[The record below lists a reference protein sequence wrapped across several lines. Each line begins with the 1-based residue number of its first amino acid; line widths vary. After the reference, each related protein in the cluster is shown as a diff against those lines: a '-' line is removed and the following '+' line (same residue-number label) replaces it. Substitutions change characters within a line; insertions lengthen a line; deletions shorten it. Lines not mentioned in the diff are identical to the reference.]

1 MTAVILFCSGAV
13 TFGLIAWA
21 TPSVYTAMVNDGLQR
36 QTDDLVSRLAET
48 DFSDCGAVLDEF
60 IRTSGADVMLLD
72 EEGNAV
78 DTGSGFSLQP
88 VSGDENTAISS
99 SASDEEKNSGESESG
114 SLSAASSGSGEE
126 NDGEKEV
133 SSSCPSG
140 SGVKNGSVS
149 ATWVQ
154 TSEGEDSPGIIT
166 TLQQD
171 AVFAE
176 VSFADRGETYH
187 LYVTPHTEE
196 ENLAVQAMIRM
207 APWLLLALL
216 VFSLLCA
223 VLYSRC
229 ITRPIVRLSAIAKKM
244 AGLDFDLECGEQR
257 PDEIGAL
264 GRSLDQMAGRLS
276 SALKEL
282 ENTNL
287 ALRREMEKEREM
299 ERRRTA
305 FFSAAS
311 HELKTPVTILKG
323 QLTGMLEGIDV
334 YRDRDRY
341 LLRSL
346 QVTGRMENLIREMLV
361 ISRMETGTGEIR
373 RETLL
378 LSGLIEKQITLYGEL
393 AEQRGQQLILGL
405 SQDITVT
412 GDPSLLGKAVGNLLS
427 NASLYS
433 PEGAEIRVRCGK
445 KQGHPVVTVEN
456 TGVHIREEALPRL
469 FDAFYREES
478 SRSRSTG
485 GSGLGLYLVR
495 MILKRHNASC
505 TIENTADGVLA
516 TVLFP

>member
-1 MTAVILFCSGAV
+1 MPRKKPSESLTFRIFLMTAAILFCSCAV

-21 TPSVYTAMVNDGLQR
+21 TPSVYTAMANDDLQR
-36 QTDDLVSRLAET
+36 QTDDLVSRLSET
-48 DFSDCGAVLDEF
+48 DFSDCGPVLDEF
-60 IRTSGADVMLLD
+60 IRTSGSDIMLLD
-72 EEGNAV
+72 ENGNAV
-78 DTGSGFSLQP
+78 DTGGFSLQP

-99 SASDEEKNSGESESG
+99 SAPGEEK
-114 SLSAASSGSGEE
+114 
-126 NDGEKEV
+126 
-133 SSSCPSG
+133 G
-140 SGVKNGSVS
+140 SGVSDDFSPFGSDVKSGSVS

-154 TSEGEDSPGIIT
+154 TSEEENSTGIIT

-176 VSFADRGETYH
+176 VSFADRGETYR

-196 ENLAVQAMIRM
+196 ENLAVKAMIRM

-244 AGLDFDLECGEQR
+244 AGLDFDLECKEQR

-287 ALRREMEKEREM
+287 ALRREMEKERDM

-311 HELKTPVTILKG
+311 HELKTPVTILRG

-346 QVTGRMENLIREMLV
+346 QVTGRMENLIRGNARHLPDGGRNGRNPSGIPSSFRPHRKTDDSV
-361 ISRMETGTGEIR
+361 RRTGRAARTAPDLRTVVRCHCDRQSLPPGKSHR
-373 RETLL
+373 QSSLKRFSL
-378 LSGLIEKQITLYGEL
+378 LSGRSRDPRPVRQKTGTSRHHSGKYRNPY
-393 AEQRGQQLILGL
+393 QRGI
-405 SQDITVT
+405 S
-412 GDPSLLGKAVGNLLS
+412 
-427 NASLYS
+427 ASPL
-433 PEGAEIRVRCGK
+433 RRF
-445 KQGHPVVTVEN
+445 
-456 TGVHIREEALPRL
+456 LPR
-469 FDAFYREES
+469 REFPQPQHRRK
-478 SRSRSTG
+478 RSGTL
-485 GSGLGLYLVR
+485 SG
-495 MILKRHNASC
+495 
-505 TIENTADGVLA
+505 ADDPEA
-516 TVLFP
+516 P

>member
-1 MTAVILFCSGAV
+1 MPRKKPSESLTFRIFLMTAAILFCSCAV

-21 TPSVYTAMVNDGLQR
+21 TPSVYTAMANDDLQR
-36 QTDDLVSRLAET
+36 QTDDLVSRLSET
-48 DFSDCGAVLDEF
+48 DFSDCGPVLDEF
-60 IRTSGADVMLLD
+60 IRTSGSDIMLLD
-72 EEGNAV
+72 ENGNAV
-78 DTGSGFSLQP
+78 DTGGFSLQP

-99 SASDEEKNSGESESG
+99 SAPGEEK
-114 SLSAASSGSGEE
+114 
-126 NDGEKEV
+126 
-133 SSSCPSG
+133 G
-140 SGVKNGSVS
+140 SGVSDDFSPFGSDVKSGSVS

-154 TSEGEDSPGIIT
+154 TSEEENSTGIIT

-176 VSFADRGETYH
+176 VSFADRGETYR

-196 ENLAVQAMIRM
+196 ENLAVKAMIRM

-244 AGLDFDLECGEQR
+244 AGLDFDLECKEQR

-287 ALRREMEKEREM
+287 ALRREMEKERDM

-311 HELKTPVTILKG
+311 HELKTPVTILRG

-361 ISRMETGTGEIR
+361 ISRMEAETGEIR
-373 RETLL
+373 QESLL
-378 LSGLIEKQITLYGEL
+378 LSDLIEKKMTLYGEL
-393 AEQRGQQLILGL
+393 AEQRGQHLISAL
-405 SQDITVT
+405 SSDVTVT
-412 GDPSLLGKAVGNLLS
+412 GDPSLLGKAIGNLLS

-445 KQGHPVVTVEN
+445 KQGHPVITVEN
-456 TGVHIREEALPRL
+456 TGIHISEESLPHL
-469 FDAFYREES
+469 FDAFYRAES

-505 TIENTADGVLA
+505 AIENTADGVLV
-516 TVLFP
+516 TVLFCSSTENT